1 MFKNGLLHFYLF
13 FFRIIV
19 WKKAGKEIY
28 SLFCSVKNN
37 DARAVF
43 TWMSKVI
50 RIRFGFAFRHFLC
63 CTETL
68 APLAIACPIRGKAN
82 QSWLAHARFPALHAD
97 HVVTLRFDWFTRLP
111 VSFVT
116 GYFVLVLT
124 LNWKFLF
131 ALLLVRAS
139 FASLLFLTTYV
150 IFTGKP
156 QTSVLLN

>member
-13 FFRIIV
+13 FFGIIV

-50 RIRFGFAFRHFLC
+50 RIRFCFAFRHFLC

-68 APLAIACPIRGKAN
+68 APLAIACPIRGEGN
-82 QSWLAHARFPALHAD
+82 QSWLADARFPALHAD

-124 LNWKFLF
+124 FNWKFLF
-131 ALLLVRAS
+131 VLLLVRAS
-139 FASLLFLTTYV
+139 FASLLFLTNYV